1 MWRAHKRN
9 TNEVADIVN
18 LFSWQTNLW
27 HQAKSRQLKFRRIK
41 TPRKENIALV
51 FITSNDAGTPQC
63 NAIRVVVSTSCDNNG

>member
-9 TNEVADIVN
+9 TNEFADIVN

-27 HQAKSRQLKFRRIK
+27 HQARSRQLKFRRIK

-51 FITSNDAGTPQC
+51 FYYFQRCWYATVQRHSCRGFY
-63 NAIRVVVSTSCDNNG
+63 VV